1 MSHHVHTTEGFV
13 IGGIDTGESHR
24 YLSLLTREFGLIRA
38 VARSVRVEQ
47 SKLRYNLQDLACV
60 DLSLIRGR
68 DVWRI
73 TGAKE
78 RYNTYWELRD
88 QKKKCALLAQV
99 TALLRRLLTG
109 EEKNE
114 QLFSLISNGIVFL
127 RNEKLNDNELKL
139 FEYLIIL
146 RILNLLGYIGE
157 STSTDPL
164 VSSELFEREK
174 LAAVAPVQEIV
185 VRCINEALKE
195 SHL

>member
-1 MSHHVHTTEGFV
+1 MHTTEGFV

-24 YLSLLTREFGLIRA
+24 YLSLLTKEFGLIRA

-60 DLSLIRGR
+60 DISLVRGR
-68 DVWRI
+68 EVWRI

-99 TALLRRLLTG
+99 TVLLRRLLAG

-114 QLFSLISNGIVFL
+114 RLFSIISNGIAFL

-146 RILNLLGYIGE
+146 RILHSLGYIGKVAQ
-157 STSTDPL
+157 TDPL
-164 VSSELFEREK
+164 VSSELFKRNM
-174 LAAVAPVQEIV
+174 LTAVALVQTAV
-185 VRCINEALKE
+185 VRGINKALKE